1 MSPIKNPERSRGT
14 EVKLSP
20 TIAIG
25 TRAAELASQGIDV
38 ISLSAGE
45 PDFPTPAD
53 ACEAG
58 IKAIRDGFTKY
69 TPNNGIL
76 ELRKGIA
83 EKLKNDN
90 GLEYSPEEILVSCG
104 AKQAFFNTLWAIV
117 SPGDEVLIP
126 QPYWV
131 SYPDMAN
138 LIGAVPRFIET
149 TKENGFRLTLDVL
162 RQAWTPK
169 VKALIFNSPAN
180 PTGVVYTQKELDM
193 LAPFLIEKKIWILS
207 DEIYEKIVYDT
218 EAGASLA
225 RSPDLKNQSIVVN
238 GFSKAYAMT
247 GWRLGYAAGPKEVI
261 NKASA
266 IQSHIT
272 TNASSIS
279 QKAAVGALKGDQRP
293 IAEMVKEFHARRDF
307 LVSRLGRVPD
317 LYFPVPQGA
326 FYLWVDVSAYLNGR
340 IKDSIEL
347 CKYLLENCKV
357 ALVPGE
363 AFGSPGYVRL
373 AYAIKQA
380 RLEEGVSRFVAGLQ
394 AL

>member
-1 MSPIKNPERSRGT
+1 MSPA

-58 IKAIRDGFTKY
+58 IQAIRDGFTKY
-69 TPNNGIL
+69 TPNNGTL
-76 ELRKGIA
+76 ELRKAIA
-83 EKLKNDN
+83 LKLKNDN
-90 GLEYSPEEILVSCG
+90 GLEYAPDEILVSNG
-104 AKQAFFNTLWAIV
+104 AKQAFFNLLWALV
-117 SPGDEVLIP
+117 SPGDEILIP

-131 SYPDMAN
+131 SYPDMAC
-138 LIGAVPRFIET
+138 LIGAVSKFVSTP
-149 TKENGFRLTLDVL
+149 KENGFRLTREALEK
-162 RQAWTPK
+162 AWTPK
-169 VKALIFNSPAN
+169 AKVLILNSPCN
-180 PTGVVYTQKELDM
+180 PTGVVYSQRELDSFASF
-193 LAPFLIEKKIWILS
+193 LAEKKIWAIS
-207 DEIYEKIVYDT
+207 DEIYEKIAYNSN
-218 EAGASLA
+218 AGSSIA
-225 RSPDLKNQSIVVN
+225 RSPRMKEKTIVVN

-247 GWRLGYAAGPKEVI
+247 GWRLGYAAGPKDVI
-261 NKASA
+261 QKASA

-279 QKAAVGALKGDQRP
+279 QKAGVGALKGDQKP
-293 IAEMVKEFHARRDF
+293 VVEMANEFKARRDF
-307 LVSRLGRVPD
+307 LVEALRKLPRLSYPE
-317 LYFPVPQGA
+317 PEGA
-326 FYLWVDVSAYLNGR
+326 FYLWIDVSAYLGG
-340 IKDSIEL
+340 KVADSIEL
-347 CKYLLENCKV
+347 CRYLLEKYNV

-373 AYAIKQA
+373 AYAIQQG
-380 RLEEGVSRFVAGLQ
+380 RLEEGVRRIIAGLS